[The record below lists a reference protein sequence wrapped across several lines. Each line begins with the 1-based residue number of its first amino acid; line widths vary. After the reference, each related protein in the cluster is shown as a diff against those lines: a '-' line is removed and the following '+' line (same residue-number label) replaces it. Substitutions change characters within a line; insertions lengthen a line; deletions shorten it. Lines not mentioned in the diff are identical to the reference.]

1 METLSYVRTVL
12 WAFFGVGRRRAARE
26 QLAKG
31 KPLLLITVALALA
44 ALFGLT
50 LWGLANIAAAR
61 WSTPV
66 GEEKAAQLTAAI
78 FQPGSSSSR
87 AM

>member
-12 WAFFGVGRRRAARE
+12 WAFFGVGRRRAARD

-31 KPLLLITVALALA
+31 KPLVLITVALVLA

-50 LWGLANIAAAR
+50 LWGLAKIAVAR
-61 WSTPV
+61 WSTPP
-66 GEEKAAQLTAAI
+66 GDEKATEIPAAL
-78 FQPGSSSSR
+78 FQTRSSSNH
-87 AM
+87 AT

>member
-1 METLSYVRTVL
+1 MKTLSYVRTVL
-12 WAFFGVGRRRAARE
+12 WAFFGVGRRRAARD
-26 QLAKG
+26 QLARG
-31 KPLLLITVALALA
+31 NPLVLITVALVLA

-50 LWGLANIAAAR
+50 LWGLANVAVTR

-66 GEEKAAQLTAAI
+66 GDEKAAEIPAAI
-78 FQPGSSSSR
+78 FQPGSNSGH